1 LARLTRERGAPP
13 VRLLPDVVRGRPALL
28 LVGINP
34 SLRSAEVGHHFAGK
48 GTPFWRLLF
57 ASGLVPEELTCESD
71 HRLPDFGIALTNLTA
86 RPTRTAAELT
96 PAEIAEGRRVLER
109 KMVLWRPRVV
119 GFVGLSVYQSYFRKK
134 HSGGAGAKDELIAG
148 ARLFV
153 VPNPSGLNAS
163 FPGFADK
170 LAWFAALAK
179 FIGVGRS
186 PPP

>member
-1 LARLTRERGAPP
+1 LARLKRKGGTPP
-13 VRLLPDVVRGRPALL
+13 VRLLDDIVGRRPALV

-48 GTPFWRLLF
+48 GNPFWRLLF

-71 HRLPDFGIALTNLTA
+71 HRLPEFGIALTNLSA

-96 PAEIAEGRRVLER
+96 AAEIEEGCAVLER
-109 KMVLWRPRVV
+109 KLDRLRPRVV
-119 GFVGLSVYQSYFRKK
+119 GFVGLGVYQSYFRKK
-134 HSGGAGAKDELIAG
+134 HSGGAGAKDEVIAG
-148 ARLFV
+148 ARVFV

-170 LAWFAALAK
+170 LVWFSALAD
-179 FIGVGRS
+179 FIRAGHDPQS
-186 PPP
+186 